1 MGSDPQSLTPAR
13 GLSLVLGRFERNP
26 NMIIVSGTS
35 VASLRGIRPGGGFPS
50 DNMASHRV
58 WMIYSPRNLLLS
70 IDIGSWKPC
79 MKHLVRIPE
88 YLLGCFN

>member
-1 MGSDPQSLTPAR
+1 
-13 GLSLVLGRFERNP
+13 VLGRFESDPTMR
-26 NMIIVSGTS
+26 IASSTS
-35 VASLRGIRPGGGFPS
+35 VAPVRGIRPGGGFPI

-88 YLLGCFN
+88 YLLRCFN